1 MTWHN
6 EKRDRMVRRTIT
18 KRLTRLLKTF
28 PTPEEKAQE
37 IEKVLYQEA
46 SSLKDYKNPGTLHNR
61 LRAAM
66 IASLSPAARERAESD
81 DFDPD
86 LNFEE
91 SAAEEPSAA
100 AEEPRRG
107 LIWQYLDSGAD
118 GNGVNNRF
126 SLQSALTRLPLSA
139 L

>member
-1 MTWHN
+1 MSWHN
-6 EKRDRMVRRTIT
+6 EKRDRNVRRTIT
-18 KRLTRLLKTF
+18 TRLTRYLSQGRGF
-28 PTPEEKAQE
+28 PNPLEKARE

-46 SSLKDYKNPGTLHNR
+46 SSLKVYKNPGTLHNR

-81 DFDPD
+81 DFDPA
-86 LNFEE
+86 EE
-91 SAAEEPSAA
+91 EEEPSAA

-107 LIWQYLDSGAD
+107 LIWQYLDSGAE
-118 GNGVNNRF
+118 V
-126 SLQSALTRLPLSA
+126 QSALTRLPLSA